1 MAAVEATYERLLDQ
15 FRGLGDVVIGTIVWV
30 AALSFAAWAIVAET
44 DGPVALAWAAMF
56 ALVLGAGGLMFRY
69 ADTLRRRGDDL
80 IVSGLWANI
89 LVFGAWAVLT
99 RTDVFAVGVVTG
111 SVLALGAIGLTLI
124 YGILKFAHFAH
135 GDSMMLAAYI
145 AFFALTGT
153 LVGEREDTQP
163 LPWSLSDL
171 PGATDRIPYPDQLG
185 GGDFS
190 FGYGL
195 LIAMVLSAVAMAL
208 VFFLLDRFVYRPLRR
223 RGSGIVIFAIAS
235 LGIAIAMRSLMLMFW
250 ASSRRLYV
258 PGIRPTTD
266 LPFDVR
272 IVTDQIFIFFT
283 AIVLA
288 ALVYV
293 LLFRTKLGKAM
304 RAVSD
309 NPDLAEVSG
318 INPEQIIRWM
328 WLIAGAL
335 VAVAGVMLALQAQLK
350 PELGFVLLL
359 PLFAATILGGIGS
372 PQGAFVGAMIVGI
385 SQEVFAGVGP
395 DIGLSSGYKFSVA
408 FVILILILLV
418 RPRGLFG
425 AKT

>member
-1 MAAVEATYERLLDQ
+1 MSVLADQ
-15 FRGLGDVVIGTIVWV
+15 FWDTLATALDRLRARSDQLILVGLWLFFLVIGT
-30 AALSFAAWAIVAET
+30 WAILTET
-44 DGPVALAWAAMF
+44 DA
-56 ALVLGAGGLMFRY
+56 
-69 ADTLRRRGDDL
+69 
-80 IVSGLWANI
+80 
-89 LVFGAWAVLT
+89 
-99 RTDVFAVGVVTG
+99 FAVGVVTG

-135 GDSMMLAAYI
+135 GDSMMLAGYI
-145 AFFALTGT
+145 AFFALTG
-153 LVGEREDTQP
+153 VIIGERTDTDL

-171 PGATDRIPYPDQLG
+171 PGATDRIPWPG
-185 GGDFS
+185 EGEFS

-195 LIAMVLSAVAMAL
+195 LLALVAAAVAMAL
-208 VFFLLDRFVYRPLRR
+208 IFLGLDRLVYRPLRR

-235 LGIAIAMRSLMLMFW
+235 LGIAIAMRSLMLIFW
-250 ASSRRLYV
+250 ASSPRFYA

-272 IVTDQIFIFFT
+272 IVTDQIFIFFA

-288 ALVYV
+288 GLVYL

-304 RAVSD
+304 RAMAD
-309 NPDLAEVSG
+309 NSDLAQASG
-318 INPEQIIRWM
+318 INTDQIVTWT
-328 WLIAGAL
+328 WLIGGGL
-335 VAVAGVMLALQAQLK
+335 VAVAGVLLALQAQLK
-350 PELGFVLLL
+350 PELGFILLV

-395 DIGLSSGYKFSVA
+395 DFGISSGYKFSVA
-408 FVILILILLV
+408 FIILILILLL

-425 AKT
+425 AKA

>member
-1 MAAVEATYERLLDQ
+1 MAAIEATYERFLDQ
-15 FRGLGDVVIGTIVWV
+15 LRGLGDVVIGTIVWV
-30 AALSFAAWAIVAET
+30 VALSFAAWALVAET
-44 DGPVALAWAAMF
+44 DGPAAVGWTAVL

-69 ADTLRRRGDDL
+69 GDILRRRGDDL

-99 RTDVFAVGVVTG
+99 RTDAFAVGVVTG

-153 LVGEREDTQP
+153 VVGERRDTQL

-171 PGATDRIPYPDQLG
+171 PGATDRIPWLG
-185 GGDFS
+185 EGDFS

-195 LIAMVLSAVAMAL
+195 LLAALAAAVAMAF
-208 VFFLLDRFVYRPLRR
+208 VFIVLDRLVYRPLRR

-235 LGIAIAMRSLMLMFW
+235 LGIAIAMRSLILIFW
-250 ASSRRLYV
+250 GSQQRFYA

-272 IVTDQIFIFFT
+272 IVTDQIFIFLV
-283 AIVLA
+283 AMLLA

-318 INPEQIIRWM
+318 INPEQVIRWT
-328 WLIAGAL
+328 WLIGGAL

-350 PELGFVLLL
+350 PELGFILLL

-385 SQEVFAGVGP
+385 SQEVFAVVGP
-395 DIGLSSGYKFSVA
+395 DIGVSSGYKFSVA